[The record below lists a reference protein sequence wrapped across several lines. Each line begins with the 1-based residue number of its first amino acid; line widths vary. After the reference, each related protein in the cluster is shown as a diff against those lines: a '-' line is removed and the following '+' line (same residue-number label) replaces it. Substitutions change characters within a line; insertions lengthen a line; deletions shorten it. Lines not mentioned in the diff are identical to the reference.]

1 MSVCVYAVFEC
12 VCVRVCEYKDR
23 DIEEEIQKKGKCV
36 KKYLSV
42 CVCVCVGASNRDM

>member
-12 VCVRVCEYKDR
+12 VCVRLCEYRDR
-23 DIEEEIQKKGKCV
+23 DIEEEIQKEGKCV
-36 KKYLSV
+36 KNIYL